1 MANRYIVHGRDL
13 KSGQAVQKV
22 IEADTAK
29 LAEEQAS
36 KLGMSVVGSE
46 VAPAGGPA
54 PAPGAPGAAG
64 MYRAPGM
71 PIAPD
76 VPEQPV
82 WSGSPSQ
89 WVNFWWFVAAILI
102 LPIPL
107 TIWNYLLIRNTKYSL
122 SNQRLRMEWGVL
134 TKSVEEIE
142 LYRVT
147 DTAVRQSFIQRTLGR
162 GDVWLQTSDARNPE
176 TTLKFVPDPQK
187 IRESVRQNA
196 EARRRW
202 RRVAEVEV
210 S

>member
-22 IEADTAK
+22 IEAETAK
-29 LAEEQAS
+29 LAEEQAG
-36 KLGMSVVGSE
+36 KLGMTVVGSE
-46 VAPAGGPA
+46 VAPAGGGTA
-54 PAPGAPGAAG
+54 AAAAVPGAVGYRAAG
-64 MYRAPGM
+64 MPLPA
-71 PIAPD
+71 D
-76 VPEQPV
+76 VPEAPV

-89 WVNFWWFVAAILI
+89 WVNFWWFVGAILI

-107 TIWNYLLIRNTKYSL
+107 TVWNYLLIRTTKYTL
-122 SNQRLRMEWGVL
+122 TNQRLRMEWGVL

-147 DTAVRQSFIQRTLGR
+147 DTAVRQSVIQRALGR

-176 TTLKFVPDPQK
+176 TTLKFVPEPQK